1 RRTERTR
8 RRKIGDGASVACQ
21 RFTLPVSACAR
32 VSVSLPVPVPVPDSD
47 SDSVPASRFGLM
59 PARTPAL
66 PSPSHA
72 VSVPLSFFLCVLC
85 VLCGELFF
93 AWGEDAGAPEL
104 VSRSLRPCLSFFLC
118 VLCGAL

>member
-1 RRTERTR
+1 
-8 RRKIGDGASVACQ
+8 
-21 RFTLPVSACAR
+21 
-32 VSVSLPVPVPVPDSD
+32 
-47 SDSVPASRFGLM
+47 M

-66 PSPSHA
+66 PSPSHE

-93 AWGEDAGAPEL
+93 SWGEDAGAPEL

-118 VLCGAL
+118 VLCGALFFSWGEDAGAPEPVPVT